1 MFGFL
6 FKNKQLRQ
14 QGMTLVELL
23 VALAVTGILVTGIS
37 VSISQVFSV
46 NAASKARMLAVKEIE
61 VAIDSIRPD
70 ILSGHQI
77 LTSDPDPNVFLV
89 SKWTEWDAPVAYDVK
104 YYWDP
109 TTNQL
114 SRLPSEGTLNVF
126 AKDIASRP
134 VVTRL
139 DNGNWS
145 ITIEATIQGYK
156 SATETRTFE
165 VKPRSGL

>member
-1 MFGFL
+1 
-6 FKNKQLRQ
+6 
-14 QGMTLVELL
+14 
-23 VALAVTGILVTGIS
+23 VTGVQTCALPISVTAMLVTGIS

-61 VAIDSIRPD
+61 SAIDSIRPD

-89 SKWTEWDAPVAYDVK
+89 SKWTEWDSPTAYNVR
-104 YYWDP
+104 YSWNP
-109 TTNQL
+109 TTHQL
-114 SRLPSEGTLNVF
+114 SRTPSEGTLNVF

-134 VVTRL
+134 VVTKL

-145 ITIEATIQGYK
+145 ITIEATVEGYK